1 MRAPG
6 SQVSAA
12 IFSKDLLCVTL
23 LDRGVSAAH
32 SARSGSRL
40 GRKRR
45 PAPRGR
51 RELGAWGR
59 ESAPR
64 PTGTGQRA
72 VLLPAG
78 AKRPAPAAP
87 GPGEGGAGPATAL
100 GSPWA
105 GAVASPPPQPRL
117 ALRRGRGDPAPRASA
132 LPAPGRGGRQGW
144 GRPAVPTPGTL
155 SSCRPA
161 RRPQR
166 LPRASHTQ
174 HWAHSCLRVPPAQ
187 GGRQPFPTPPPPLF
201 PTAFGPRAPSEGPG
215 AASVQGNGTGQ
226 QAAAG
231 DRVLRS

>member
-45 PAPRGR
+45 PAPRGW
-51 RELGAWGR
+51 RELGARGR

-117 ALRRGRGDPAPRASA
+117 ALRRGCGDPAPRASA
-132 LPAPGRGGRQGW
+132 LPAPGQGGRQGW

-187 GGRQPFPTPPPPLF
+187 GGRQPFTTLPPPLF
-201 PTAFGPRAPSEGPG
+201 PTAFGPRAPSEGPS

>member
-51 RELGAWGR
+51 RELGAGGR

-72 VLLPAG
+72 VPLPAG

-87 GPGEGGAGPATAL
+87 GPREGGGWTCHCPRVAMGRSGGFTTPPSPAWLCAEAVGTRRPRRARFPPRGGAGRTAGLGAASCPDPGDTEQLPPRPAPPETAACLPHTAL
-100 GSPWA
+100 G
-105 GAVASPPPQPRL
+105 PQLSKGPS
-117 ALRRGRGDPAPRASA
+117 G
-132 LPAPGRGGRQGW
+132 PGGQTTLSH
-144 GRPAVPTPGTL
+144 PTPTSVPYRVWPQGPKRGT
-155 SSCRPA
+155 
-161 RRPQR
+161 RR
-166 LPRASHTQ
+166 S
-174 HWAHSCLRVPPAQ
+174 
-187 GGRQPFPTPPPPLF
+187 
-201 PTAFGPRAPSEGPG
+201 
-215 AASVQGNGTGQ
+215 
-226 QAAAG
+226 
-231 DRVLRS
+231 